1 MIEGLMI
8 WWRVRTA
15 RERGLLAVLAIL
27 AVPMLFWYGVGRPFG
42 LMLDHERMQ
51 RDDAERMLGDVDVMA
66 AELVALDGRQV
77 QPLAGPLPRAVRVEA
92 EAAGFTVSRVDPT
105 SGEGVVLVLDAV
117 RAQPFFTWLATVEQR
132 RGLVVERLTAHPNS
146 DSTLAIS
153 VTLRRRAK

>member
-8 WWRVRTA
+8 WWRGRTA

-27 AVPMLFWYGVGRPFG
+27 AVPMLLWYGVGRPFG
-42 LMLDHERMQ
+42 LLLDHDRMR
-51 RDDAERMLGDVDVMA
+51 RDEAGRMLGDVRAMA
-66 AELVALDGRQV
+66 AELGTLDGRHV
-77 QPLAGPLPRAVRVEA
+77 QPLAGPLPRAVRSAA